1 MPSTK
6 QSKTIS
12 NPPKPSNTPPQ
23 SPAKDSIASIRNL
36 IENKIASLEERI
48 EAVENK
54 ITEQYEEVI
63 VLIINI
69 DKTAKSALDLAMSIT
84 RH

>member
-1 MPSTK
+1 MPLTK
-6 QSKTIS
+6 QSKTIN
-12 NPPKPSNTPPQ
+12 NPAKPSNTPPQ
-23 SPAKDSIASIRNL
+23 SPAKDSIANIRNL

-69 DKTAKSALDLAMSIT
+69 DKTAKSAFDLAMSIT